1 MPLGTVSR
9 IEIFLETE
17 VPLIRD
23 EPSKGEVVALPGP
36 SWNQIQDWLTQLGRL
51 KVDLES
57 RAPGAP

>member
-1 MPLGTVSR
+1 MQ
-9 IEIFLETE
+9 
-17 VPLIRD
+17 
-23 EPSKGEVVALPGP
+23 GEAEREAKALDLSGSPYRAP